1 MNVIFYGT
9 TLCPDCRAAIE
20 LFEKNNVKPDFR
32 SFTED
37 LGVLKEFLKIR
48 DTNEKYVAVKANGGI
63 GIPVFVFE
71 DGTVTL
77 DENEALAELKR

>member
-32 SFTED
+32 SFTDD
-37 LGVLKEFLKIR
+37 LKIMKEFLTLR
-48 DTNEKYVAVKANGGI
+48 DTSEKFVQVKANGGI
-63 GIPVFVFE
+63 GIPAFVFE